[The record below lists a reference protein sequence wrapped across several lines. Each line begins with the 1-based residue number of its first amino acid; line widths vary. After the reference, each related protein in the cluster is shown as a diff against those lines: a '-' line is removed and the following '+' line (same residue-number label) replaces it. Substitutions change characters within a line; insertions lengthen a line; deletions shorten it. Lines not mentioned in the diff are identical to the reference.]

1 MTSFVASADQEILR
15 SAMLPLHDG
24 LWGDIVLE
32 DEANPELQRAIAA
45 QRIAIA
51 AAEVRRERAAH
62 QNAIDNAPWDAE
74 ILEGWAV
81 PDLTLRK
88 GIWENFP
95 VDVKPLRST
104 DGTER
109 YCINW
114 NEDKCE
120 AARITANSMEHYMH
134 FDDWTEHRLR
144 CALAAHPHKYTI
156 EPPRNGSMICVIAM
170 VHAAP
175 KAEPVEPVAPLA
187 PTPAKAKARALD
199 ILRSG
204 KYHVSWDRDD
214 GSPVHYIKL
223 HVVNA
228 AKARV
233 TANSVRNALEAALS
247 GCEDCTVARATGK
260 YMLVVTML

>member
-1 MTSFVASADQEILR
+1 MSSFVASEEILR
-15 SAMLPLHDG
+15 RAMLPLHDG
-24 LWGDIVLE
+24 LWGDMVLE

-45 QRIAIA
+45 QRVAIA
-51 AAEVRRERAAH
+51 AAESRREVAAH

-114 NEDKCE
+114 NEAKCDDAR
-120 AARITANSMEHYMH
+120 AAADSMEHYSN
-134 FDDWTEHRLR
+134 FEDWTEHRLR
-144 CALAAHPHKYTI
+144 CALEAHPHKYI
-156 EPPRNGSMICVIAM
+156 VEPPRNNTMICVIAM

-175 KAEPVEPVAPLA
+175 KVELATAPVVKAQ
-187 PTPAKAKARALD
+187 PTKARALD

-204 KYHVSWDRDD
+204 KFHVSWDRED

-228 AKARV
+228 ARAGA

-247 GCEDCTVARATGK
+247 ACSDCTVARATGK